1 MWISRRRNKSF
12 NREAGRRKRSHL
24 RPKSTRKE
32 GRKILTREQEEKE
45 EIIYMRETKEEN

>member
-24 RPKSTRKE
+24 PTKSTIRE
-32 GRKILTREQEEKE
+32 GR
-45 EIIYMRETKEEN
+45 NNA